1 MCHKASLILS
11 AIKGIIIGAMMKK
24 SRVFIFILA
33 LIYTLLIAVACDS
46 APSILE
52 STADNNGCVPAYL
65 NVMSADSRG
74 IEVTGLDTAISYY
87 RVALIPEWS
96 TLDSGAPIYGQIGT
110 RTAEGGVEY
119 GKKTFASQSSIEL
132 GYVTPGKWTV
142 YVSAYNKD
150 KEMIMEGFSSSFIN
164 YSSSSINI
172 SLLPATRGEMGMFSV
187 PHIYIQQLSADH
199 AERYRLRYILSQN
212 GKKKYSGDLSVE
224 IISGICSYST
234 YRIIDGQKLIDVS
247 VYPGQYILTLSLEE
261 KDNEGAFNSIGG
273 ITKVINIAPRQ
284 TTFVDGTLQPSEFK
298 SVGIDFTIPRVSV
311 SMSDV
316 DIKQERGNSIIIQC
330 TDNSKVD
337 LNVFNRVFYW
347 FVDGEM
353 ITRTDNYNYIDGK
366 CTVTKIGSNGSN
378 VSSLECKFSSYG
390 RREIRCEVV
399 YIPKVVT
406 DVPLRYVGSGTTEVE
421 IIPRSN

>member
-1 MCHKASLILS
+1 
-11 AIKGIIIGAMMKK
+11 MKK
-24 SRVFIFILA
+24 SRVFIYILA
-33 LIYTLLIAVACDS
+33 LIYTLLMAVACDS

-74 IEVTGLDTAISYY
+74 INVSGLDTAITYY

-150 KEMIMEGFSSSFIN
+150 NKMIMEGFSSSFIN
-164 YSSSSINI
+164 YSSSNINI
-172 SLLPATRGEMGMFSV
+172 SLLPAARGEMGCFNV
-187 PHIYIQQLSADH
+187 PYIHMQKLSADH
-199 AERYRLRYILSQN
+199 ADRYRLRYILSRN
-212 GKKKYSGDLSVE
+212 NEVKYSGDLLPFE
-224 IISGICSYST
+224 MEGMYAYYT
-234 YRIIDGQKLIDVS
+234 YQEIDGELVAAS
-247 VYPGQYILTLSLEE
+247 LPVFSGQYILTISLEE
-261 KDNEGAFNSIGG
+261 KDKEGTFNSIGG
-273 ITKVINIAPRQ
+273 ITKVINIAPGQ

-298 SVGIDFTIPRVSV
+298 SVGIDFTFPQVSV
-311 SMSDV
+311 SMSKV
-316 DIKQERGNSIIIQC
+316 DTSDQKKDNSIIFQC

-353 ITRTDNYNYIDGK
+353 ITGSGSYIGGK
-366 CTVTKIGSNGSN
+366 CTVKMGGDVDNK
-378 VSSLECKFSSYG
+378 SSIECKFSSYG

>member
-1 MCHKASLILS
+1 
-11 AIKGIIIGAMMKK
+11 MKK

-52 STADNNGCVPAYL
+52 STTDNNGCVPAYL

-74 IEVTGLDTAISYY
+74 INVTGLDTAITYY

-119 GKKTFASQSSIEL
+119 GEKTFASQSSIEL

-150 KEMIMEGFSSSFIN
+150 NKMIMEGFSSSFIN
-164 YSSSSINI
+164 YSSSNINI
-172 SLLPATRGEMGMFSV
+172 SLLPATRGKMGMFNV

-199 AERYRLRYILSQN
+199 DERYRLRYILSQN
-212 GKKKYSGDLSVE
+212 GVEKYSGDLSVE

-234 YRIIDGQKLIDVS
+234 YRKIDGQKLIDVS

-261 KDNEGAFNSIGG
+261 KDNEGVFNSIGG
-273 ITKVINIAPRQ
+273 ITKVINIAPGQ

-316 DIKQERGNSIIIQC
+316 GSKQEKDNSIIFQC

-353 ITRTDNYNYIDGK
+353 ITGTDSYINGK
-366 CTVTKIGSNGSN
+366 CTAKIGGEADDS
-378 VSSLECKFSSYG
+378 SSLECKFSSYG

-399 YIPKVVT
+399 YIPKATT
-406 DVPLRYVGSGTTEVE
+406 DVSLRYVGSGMKEVE

>member
-1 MCHKASLILS
+1 
-11 AIKGIIIGAMMKK
+11 MKRSK
-24 SRVFIFILA
+24 IFIFILA
-33 LIYTLLIAVACDS
+33 LMSTLLMAVACDS

-74 IEVTGLDTAISYY
+74 IEVTGLDTAITYY

-119 GKKTFASQSSIEL
+119 GEKTFASQSSIEL

-150 KEMIMEGFSSSFIN
+150 KKMIMEGFSSSFIN
-164 YSSSSINI
+164 YSSSNINI
-172 SLLPATRGEMGMFSV
+172 SLLPATRGEMGYFCV
-187 PHIYIQQLSADH
+187 PYIFMQKLSNDH
-199 AERYRLRYILSQN
+199 AVRYRVRYVLSGN
-212 GKKKYSGDLSVE
+212 NNYSGDLLLSDE
-224 IISGICSYST
+224 IEGKYAYYT
-234 YRIIDGQKLIDVS
+234 YQEIDGELVAASLPVVS
-247 VYPGQYILTLSLEE
+247 GQYILTISLEE
-261 KDNEGAFNSIGG
+261 KDKEGTFNSIGG
-273 ITKVINIAPRQ
+273 ITKVINIAPGQ

-298 SVGIDFTIPRVSV
+298 SVGIDFTIPQISV

-316 DIKQERGNSIIIQC
+316 DSKQEKGNSIRFQC
-330 TDNSKVD
+330 TDNSDVD
-337 LNVFNRVFYW
+337 LNVFNRVYYW

-353 ITRTDNYNYIDGK
+353 ITGEGDYIDGK
-366 CTVTKIGSNGSN
+366 CNAKIGGESDD
-378 VSSLECKFSSYG
+378 SSYLECSFSSYG
-390 RREIRCEVV
+390 RREIKCEVV
-399 YIPKVVT
+399 YIPIAST
-406 DVPLRYVGSGTTEVE
+406 DVSLRYVGSGMKEVE

>member
-1 MCHKASLILS
+1 M
-11 AIKGIIIGAMMKK
+11 AIKGIIGVTMKK
-24 SRVFIFILA
+24 SRVFIYILA

-65 NVMSADSRG
+65 NVISADSRG
-74 IEVTGLDTAISYY
+74 IEVTGLDTAITYY

-119 GKKTFASQSSIEL
+119 GEKTFASQSSIEL

-150 KEMIMEGFSSSFIN
+150 KKMIMEGFSSSFIN
-164 YSSSSINI
+164 YSSSNINI
-172 SLLPATRGEMGMFSV
+172 SLFPATRGEMGNFSV
-187 PHIYIQQLSADH
+187 PYITIQQLSSNH

-212 GKKKYSGDLSVE
+212 GGEKYSGDLSVE

-234 YRIIDGQKLIDVS
+234 YRKIDGQEFIDVS

-261 KDNEGAFNSIGG
+261 NDGNGTFNSIGG
-273 ITKVINIAPRQ
+273 ITKVINIAPGQ
-284 TTFVDGTLQPSEFK
+284 TTHVNGTLQPSEFK
-298 SVGIDFTIPRVSV
+298 SVGIDFNFPQISV

-316 DIKQERGNSIIIQC
+316 DISKQVKDNSIIFQC
-330 TDNSKVD
+330 TDNSDAD
-337 LNVFNRVFYW
+337 LSVFNRVFYW
-347 FVDGEM
+347 FIDGEM
-353 ITRTDNYNYIDGK
+353 ITETGSYIDGK

-378 VSSLECKFSSYG
+378 VSSLECSFSSYG

-399 YIPKVVT
+399 YIPIAST
-406 DVPLRYVGSGTTEVE
+406 DVPLRYVGSGMKEVE

>member
-1 MCHKASLILS
+1 
-11 AIKGIIIGAMMKK
+11 MKK
-24 SRVFIFILA
+24 SRVFIYILA

-46 APSILE
+46 APSILD

-74 IEVTGLDTAISYY
+74 IEVTGLDTAITYY

-150 KEMIMEGFSSSFIN
+150 NKMIMEGFSSSFIN
-164 YSSSSINI
+164 YSSSNINI
-172 SLLPATRGEMGMFSV
+172 SLLPATRGEMGFFNVPYIHMQKLSDDHSV
-187 PHIYIQQLSADH
+187 
-199 AERYRLRYILSQN
+199 RYRVRYVLSSN
-212 GKKKYSGDLSVE
+212 NEVKYSGDLLPFE
-224 IISGICSYST
+224 MEGMYAYYT
-234 YRIIDGQKLIDVS
+234 YKETDGKLVAAPLP
-247 VYPGQYILTLSLEE
+247 VVPGQYILTISLEE
-261 KDNEGAFNSIGG
+261 KDVEGTFNSIGG
-273 ITKVINIAPRQ
+273 ITKVINIAPGQ
-284 TTFVDGTLQPSEFK
+284 TTHVNGTLQPSEFK
-298 SVGIDFTIPRVSV
+298 SVGIDFTFPQVSV
-311 SMSDV
+311 SMSKV
-316 DIKQERGNSIIIQC
+316 DTSVQKKDESIVFQC
-330 TDNSKVD
+330 TDNSDVD
-337 LNVFNRVFYW
+337 LEVFNRVFYW

-353 ITRTDNYNYIDGK
+353 ITRTDNYINGK
-366 CTVTKIGSNGSN
+366 CSVTKIGSNGSN

-390 RREIRCEVV
+390 RREIKCEVV

>member
-1 MCHKASLILS
+1 
-11 AIKGIIIGAMMKK
+11 MMKK

-33 LIYTLLIAVACDS
+33 LMSTLLMAVACDS
-46 APSILE
+46 APSVLQ
-52 STADNNGCVPAYL
+52 SNADNNGCVPAYL

-74 IEVTGLDTAISYY
+74 INVTGLDTAITYY

-150 KEMIMEGFSSSFIN
+150 NKMIMEGFSSSFIN
-164 YSSSSINI
+164 YSSSNINI
-172 SLLPATRGEMGMFSV
+172 SLLPATRGEMGFFNV
-187 PHIYIQQLSADH
+187 PYIHMQKLSDDH
-199 AERYRLRYILSQN
+199 ANRYRLRYILSQN
-212 GKKKYSGDLSVE
+212 GEGKYSGDLYGYTRDGIMYTYCSYQE
-224 IISGICSYST
+224 ISGQY
-234 YRIIDGQKLIDVS
+234 
-247 VYPGQYILTLSLEE
+247 VYEVDPGQYILTFSLEE
-261 KDNEGAFNSIGG
+261 KDGEGAFNSIGG
-273 ITKVINIAPRQ
+273 ITKVINIAPGQ

-298 SVGIDFTIPRVSV
+298 SVGIDFTFPQVSV
-311 SMSDV
+311 SMSKV
-316 DIKQERGNSIIIQC
+316 DTSVQKKDESIVFQC
-330 TDNSKVD
+330 TDNSDVD
-337 LNVFNRVFYW
+337 LEVFNRVFYW

-406 DVPLRYVGSGTTEVE
+406 DVSLRKVGSGTTEVE

>member
-1 MCHKASLILS
+1 MCHKASLILL
-11 AIKGIIIGAMMKK
+11 AVKGIIGATMKK

-52 STADNNGCVPAYL
+52 SATDNNGCVPAYL

-74 IEVTGLDTAISYY
+74 INVTGLDTAISYY

-150 KEMIMEGFSSSFIN
+150 NKMIMEGFSSSFIN
-164 YSSSSINI
+164 YSSSNINI
-172 SLLPATRGEMGMFSV
+172 SLLPATRGDKGRFEV
-187 PHIYIQQLSADH
+187 AYIYVQQLSADH
-199 AERYRLRYILSQN
+199 ADRYRLRYILSQN
-212 GKKKYSGDLSVE
+212 GEEKYSGDLYGFV
-224 IISGICSYST
+224 IKGMYAYCT
-234 YRIIDGQKLIDVS
+234 YQKINEQQYELDVS
-247 VYPGQYILTLSLEE
+247 VDSGQYILTLSLEE
-261 KDNEGAFNSIGG
+261 KDEEKGTFNSIGG
-273 ITKVINIAPRQ
+273 ITKVINIAPGQ
-284 TTFVDGTLQPSEFK
+284 TTHVDGTLQPSEFK
-298 SVGIDFTIPRVSV
+298 SVGIDFTFPQVSV
-311 SMSDV
+311 SMSKV
-316 DIKQERGNSIIIQC
+316 DTSVQKKDESIVFQC
-330 TDNSKVD
+330 TDNSDVD
-337 LNVFNRVFYW
+337 LEVFNRVFYW

-353 ITRTDNYNYIDGK
+353 ITRTDNYINGK
-366 CTVTKIGSNGSN
+366 CSVTKIGSNGSN

-406 DVPLRYVGSGTTEVE
+406 DVSLRKVGSGTTEVQ

>member
-1 MCHKASLILS
+1 
-11 AIKGIIIGAMMKK
+11 MKK

-33 LIYTLLIAVACDS
+33 LMSTLLMAVACDS
-46 APSILE
+46 APSVLE
-52 STADNNGCVPAYL
+52 STTDNNGCVPAYL

-74 IEVTGLDTAISYY
+74 INVTGLDTAITYY

-119 GKKTFASQSSIEL
+119 GEKTFASQSSIEL

-164 YSSSSINI
+164 YSSSNINI
-172 SLLPATRGEMGMFSV
+172 SLLPATRGKMGFFNVPYIHMQKLSDDHSV
-187 PHIYIQQLSADH
+187 
-199 AERYRLRYILSQN
+199 RYRVRYVLSRN
-212 GKKKYSGDLSVE
+212 NEVMYSGDLLPFE
-224 IISGICSYST
+224 MEGMYAYYT
-234 YRIIDGQKLIDVS
+234 YKETDGKLVAAPLP
-247 VYPGQYILTLSLEE
+247 VVPGQYILTISLEE
-261 KDNEGAFNSIGG
+261 KDVEGTFNSIGG
-273 ITKVINIAPRQ
+273 ITKVINIAPGQ
-284 TTFVDGTLQPSEFK
+284 TTHVDGTLQPSEFK
-298 SVGIDFTIPRVSV
+298 SVGIDFTFPQVSV
-311 SMSDV
+311 SMSKV
-316 DIKQERGNSIIIQC
+316 DTSVQKKDESIVFQC
-330 TDNSKVD
+330 TDNSDVD
-337 LNVFNRVFYW
+337 LEVFNRVFYW

-353 ITRTDNYNYIDGK
+353 ITRTDNYSYINGK
-366 CTVTKIGSNGSN
+366 CTVTSLGGNGSN
-378 VSSLECKFSSYG
+378 ISSLKCSFSSYG

-406 DVPLRYVGSGTTEVE
+406 DVSLRKVGSGMTEVE

>member
-1 MCHKASLILS
+1 
-11 AIKGIIIGAMMKK
+11 MKK
-24 SRVFIFILA
+24 SRIFIYILA
-33 LIYTLLIAVACDS
+33 LMFTLLMAVACDS

-52 STADNNGCVPAYL
+52 STTDNNGCVPAYL
-65 NVMSADSRG
+65 NVLSADSRG
-74 IEVTGLDTAISYY
+74 INVTGLDTAITYY

-119 GKKTFASQSSIEL
+119 GDKTFASQSSIEL

-150 KEMIMEGFSSSFIN
+150 NKMIMEGFSSSFIN
-164 YSSSSINI
+164 YSSSNINI
-172 SLLPATRGEMGMFSV
+172 SLLPATRGEMGNFSV
-187 PHIYIQQLSADH
+187 PYITIQQLSSNH

-212 GKKKYSGDLSVE
+212 GVEKYSGDLSVE

-234 YRIIDGQKLIDVS
+234 YRKIDGQELIDVS

-273 ITKVINIAPRQ
+273 ITKVINIAPGQ

>member
-1 MCHKASLILS
+1 
-11 AIKGIIIGAMMKK
+11 MKK
-24 SRVFIFILA
+24 SRVFIYILA
-33 LIYTLLIAVACDS
+33 LMSTLLMAVACDS
-46 APSILE
+46 APSVLE

-74 IEVTGLDTAISYY
+74 INVTGLDTAITYY

-119 GKKTFASQSSIEL
+119 GEKTFASQSSIEL

-150 KEMIMEGFSSSFIN
+150 KKMIMEGFSSSFIN
-164 YSSSSINI
+164 YSSSNINI
-172 SLLPATRGEMGMFSV
+172 SLLPTTRGEMGYFNVPYIHMQKLSDDHSV
-187 PHIYIQQLSADH
+187 
-199 AERYRLRYILSQN
+199 RYRVRYVLSSN
-212 GKKKYSGDLSVE
+212 KVEYSGDLLPFE
-224 IISGICSYST
+224 MKGMYAYYT
-234 YRIIDGQKLIDVS
+234 YQEKDGELVHASLPVD
-247 VYPGQYILTLSLEE
+247 PGQYILTLSLEE
-261 KDNEGAFNSIGG
+261 NDGNGTFNSIGG
-273 ITKVINIAPRQ
+273 ITKVINIAPGQ
-284 TTFVDGTLQPSEFK
+284 TTHVDGTLQPSEFK
-298 SVGIDFTIPRVSV
+298 SVGIDFTIPQISV

-316 DIKQERGNSIIIQC
+316 GSKQEKDNSIIFQC

-353 ITRTDNYNYIDGK
+353 ITGTGSYIDGK
-366 CTVTKIGSNGSN
+366 CTAKIGGEADDS
-378 VSSLECKFSSYG
+378 SSLECKFSSYG

-399 YIPKVVT
+399 YIPKATT
-406 DVPLRYVGSGTTEVE
+406 DVSLRYVGSGMKEVE
-421 IIPRSN
+421 IIPGSN

>member
-1 MCHKASLILS
+1 
-11 AIKGIIIGAMMKK
+11 MMKK

-33 LIYTLLIAVACDS
+33 LMSTLLMAVACDS

-52 STADNNGCVPAYL
+52 STTDNNGCVPAYL

-74 IEVTGLDTAISYY
+74 INVTGLDTAITYY

-96 TLDSGAPIYGQIGT
+96 TLDSGAPIYGQLGT

-119 GKKTFASQSSIEL
+119 GEKTFASQSSIEL

-150 KEMIMEGFSSSFIN
+150 NKMIMEGFSSSFIN
-164 YSSSSINI
+164 YSSSNINI
-172 SLLPATRGEMGMFSV
+172 SLLPATRGEMGYFNV
-187 PHIYIQQLSADH
+187 PYIHMQKLSDDH
-199 AERYRLRYILSQN
+199 TVRYRVRYVLSRN
-212 GKKKYSGDLSVE
+212 NEVMYSGDLLPFE
-224 IISGICSYST
+224 MEGMYAYYT
-234 YRIIDGQKLIDVS
+234 YQETDGKLVAAPLP
-247 VYPGQYILTLSLEE
+247 VFPGQYILTLSLEE

-273 ITKVINIAPRQ
+273 ITKVINIAPGQ

-298 SVGIDFTIPRVSV
+298 SVGIDFTFPQVSV
-311 SMSDV
+311 SMSKV
-316 DIKQERGNSIIIQC
+316 DTSDQKKDNSMIFQC
-330 TDNSKVD
+330 TDNSNVD
-337 LNVFNRVFYW
+337 LEVFNRVFYW
-347 FVDGEM
+347 FIDGEM
-353 ITRTDNYNYIDGK
+353 ITRADNYNYIDGK
-366 CTVTKIGSNGSN
+366 CTVTALGSNGN
-378 VSSLECKFSSYG
+378 ISSLECKFSSYG

-406 DVPLRYVGSGTTEVE
+406 DVSLRKVGSGMTEVE

>member
-1 MCHKASLILS
+1 M
-11 AIKGIIIGAMMKK
+11 AIKGIIGAMMKK
-24 SRVFIFILA
+24 SRIFIFILA
-33 LIYTLLIAVACDS
+33 LMSTLLMAVACDS

-74 IEVTGLDTAISYY
+74 INVTGLDTAITYY

-119 GKKTFASQSSIEL
+119 GDKTFASQSSIEL

-150 KEMIMEGFSSSFIN
+150 NKMIMEGFSSSFIN
-164 YSSSSINI
+164 YSSSNINI
-172 SLLPATRGEMGMFSV
+172 SLLPATRGEMGYFNVPYIHMQKLSDDHSV
-187 PHIYIQQLSADH
+187 
-199 AERYRLRYILSQN
+199 RYRVTYVLSRN
-212 GKKKYSGDLSVE
+212 NEVNYSGDLLPFE
-224 IISGICSYST
+224 MEGMYAYYT
-234 YRIIDGQKLIDVS
+234 YQEKDGKLVAATLP
-247 VYPGQYILTLSLEE
+247 VVPGQYILTLSLEE

-273 ITKVINIAPRQ
+273 ITKVINIAPGQ
-284 TTFVDGTLQPSEFK
+284 TTHVNGTLQPSEFK
-298 SVGIDFTIPRVSV
+298 SVGIDFIFPQISV
-311 SMSDV
+311 SMDTV
-316 DIKQERGNSIIIQC
+316 AEEQQVKGNSIEFQC
-330 TDNSKVD
+330 TDNSNVD
-337 LNVFNRVFYW
+337 LEVFNRVYYW

-353 ITRTDNYNYIDGK
+353 ITGTGDYIDGK
-366 CTVTKIGSNGSN
+366 CTVTSLGGNGSN
-378 VSSLECKFSSYG
+378 ISSLKCSFSSYG

-406 DVPLRYVGSGTTEVE
+406 DVSLRKVGSGTTEVQ

>member
-1 MCHKASLILS
+1 
-11 AIKGIIIGAMMKK
+11 MMKK
-24 SRVFIFILA
+24 SRIFIFILA
-33 LIYTLLIAVACDS
+33 LMSTLLMAVACDS
-46 APSILE
+46 APSILD
-52 STADNNGCVPAYL
+52 STTDNNGCVPAYL

-74 IEVTGLDTAISYY
+74 INVTGLDTAITYY

-119 GKKTFASQSSIEL
+119 GEKTFASQSSIEL
-132 GYVTPGKWTV
+132 GNVTPGKWTV

-150 KEMIMEGFSSSFIN
+150 KKMIMEGFSSSFIN
-164 YSSSSINI
+164 YSSSNINI
-172 SLLPATRGEMGMFSV
+172 SLLPATRGEMGSFCV
-187 PHIYIQQLSADH
+187 PYIFMQKLSNDH
-199 AERYRLRYILSQN
+199 AVRYRVRYVLSRN
-212 GKKKYSGDLSVE
+212 NEVKYSGDLLSSAE
-224 IISGICSYST
+224 KGGIYSYYT
-234 YRIIDGQKLIDVS
+234 YQEKDGELVAAS
-247 VYPGQYILTLSLEE
+247 LPVVPGQYILTLSLEE

-273 ITKVINIAPRQ
+273 ITKVINIAPGQ
-284 TTFVDGTLQPSEFK
+284 TTHVDGTLQPSEFK
-298 SVGIDFTIPRVSV
+298 SVGIDFTFPQVSV
-311 SMSDV
+311 SMSKV
-316 DIKQERGNSIIIQC
+316 DTSVQKKDESIVFQC
-330 TDNSKVD
+330 TDNSDVD
-337 LNVFNRVFYW
+337 LEVFNRVFYW

-353 ITRTDNYNYIDGK
+353 ITRTDNYSYINGK

-378 VSSLECKFSSYG
+378 VSSLECQFSSYG

>member
-1 MCHKASLILS
+1 
-11 AIKGIIIGAMMKK
+11 MMKK

-33 LIYTLLIAVACDS
+33 LMSTLLMAVACDS

-119 GKKTFASQSSIEL
+119 GEKTFASQSSIEL

-150 KEMIMEGFSSSFIN
+150 KKMIMEGFSSSFIN
-164 YSSSSINI
+164 YSSSNINI
-172 SLLPATRGEMGMFSV
+172 SLLPATRGEMGYFNVPYIHMQKLSDDHSV
-187 PHIYIQQLSADH
+187 
-199 AERYRLRYILSQN
+199 RYRVRYVLSSN
-212 GKKKYSGDLSVE
+212 NEVKYSGDLLPFE
-224 IISGICSYST
+224 MEGMYAYYT
-234 YRIIDGQKLIDVS
+234 YKETDGKLVAAPLP
-247 VYPGQYILTLSLEE
+247 VVPGQYILTISLEE
-261 KDNEGAFNSIGG
+261 KDVEGTFNSIGG
-273 ITKVINIAPRQ
+273 ITKVINISPGQ
-284 TTFVDGTLQPSEFK
+284 TTHVNGTLQPSEFK
-298 SVGIDFTIPRVSV
+298 SVGIDFTFPQVSV
-311 SMSDV
+311 SMSKV
-316 DIKQERGNSIIIQC
+316 DTSVQKKDESIVFQC
-330 TDNSKVD
+330 TDNSDVD
-337 LNVFNRVFYW
+337 LEVFNRVFYW

-353 ITRTDNYNYIDGK
+353 ITRTDNYINGK
-366 CTVTKIGSNGSN
+366 CSVTKIGSNGSN

-406 DVPLRYVGSGTTEVE
+406 DVSLRKVGSGTTEVQ

>member
-1 MCHKASLILS
+1 MCHKASLILL
-11 AIKGIIIGAMMKK
+11 AIKGIIGAMMKK
-24 SRVFIFILA
+24 SRVFIYILA

-110 RTAEGGVEY
+110 RTAKGGVEY
-119 GKKTFASQSSIEL
+119 GEKTFASQSSIEL

-150 KEMIMEGFSSSFIN
+150 NKMIMEGFSSSFIN
-164 YSSSSINI
+164 YSSSNINI
-172 SLLPATRGEMGMFSV
+172 SLLPATRGEMGMFNV

-212 GKKKYSGDLSVE
+212 GVAKYSGDLSVE

-234 YRIIDGQKLIDVS
+234 YRKIDGQELIDVS

-261 KDNEGAFNSIGG
+261 NDNEGAFNSIGG
-273 ITKVINIAPRQ
+273 ITKVINIAPGQ

-298 SVGIDFTIPRVSV
+298 SVGIDFTFPQVSV
-311 SMSDV
+311 SMDTIPEEQQV
-316 DIKQERGNSIIIQC
+316 KGNSIEFQC
-330 TDNSKVD
+330 TDNSNVD
-337 LNVFNRVFYW
+337 LEVFNRVFYW

-353 ITRTDNYNYIDGK
+353 ITRTDNYSYINGK
-366 CTVTKIGSNGSN
+366 CTVTSLGGNGSN
-378 VSSLECKFSSYG
+378 ISSLKCSFSSYG

-406 DVPLRYVGSGTTEVE
+406 DVSLRKVGSGMTEVE

>member
-1 MCHKASLILS
+1 
-11 AIKGIIIGAMMKK
+11 
-24 SRVFIFILA
+24 
-33 LIYTLLIAVACDS
+33 
-46 APSILE
+46 
-52 STADNNGCVPAYL
+52 
-65 NVMSADSRG
+65 
-74 IEVTGLDTAISYY
+74 
-87 RVALIPEWS
+87 
-96 TLDSGAPIYGQIGT
+96 
-110 RTAEGGVEY
+110 
-119 GKKTFASQSSIEL
+119 
-132 GYVTPGKWTV
+132 
-142 YVSAYNKD
+142 
-150 KEMIMEGFSSSFIN
+150 MEGFSSSFIN
-164 YSSSSINI
+164 YSSSNINI
-172 SLLPATRGEMGMFSV
+172 SLLPATRGEMGFFNV

-212 GKKKYSGDLSVE
+212 GGEKYSGDLSVE

-261 KDNEGAFNSIGG
+261 KDKEGAFNSIGG
-273 ITKVINIAPRQ
+273 ITKVINIAPGQ

>member
-1 MCHKASLILS
+1 
-11 AIKGIIIGAMMKK
+11 MKK
-24 SRVFIFILA
+24 SRVFIYILA
-33 LIYTLLIAVACDS
+33 LMSTLLMAVACDS

-74 IEVTGLDTAISYY
+74 IEVTGLDTAITYY

-150 KEMIMEGFSSSFIN
+150 NKMIMEGFSSSFIN
-164 YSSSSINI
+164 YSSSNINI
-172 SLLPATRGEMGMFSV
+172 SLLPATRGEMGSFCV
-187 PHIYIQQLSADH
+187 PYIFMQKLSNDH
-199 AERYRLRYILSQN
+199 AVRYRVRYVLSRN
-212 GKKKYSGDLSVE
+212 NEVKYSGDLLSSAE
-224 IISGICSYST
+224 KGGIYSYYT
-234 YRIIDGQKLIDVS
+234 YQKKDGELVAAS
-247 VYPGQYILTLSLEE
+247 LPVVPGQYILTLSLEE

-273 ITKVINIAPRQ
+273 ITKVINIAPGQ

-298 SVGIDFTIPRVSV
+298 SVGIEFTIPKISV

-316 DIKQERGNSIIIQC
+316 GSKQEKDNSILFQC

-353 ITRTDNYNYIDGK
+353 ITGTDSYINGK
-366 CTVTKIGSNGSN
+366 CTAKIGGEADDS
-378 VSSLECKFSSYG
+378 SSLECKFSSYG

>member
-1 MCHKASLILS
+1 
-11 AIKGIIIGAMMKK
+11 MKRSK
-24 SRVFIFILA
+24 IFIFILA
-33 LIYTLLIAVACDS
+33 LMFTLLMAVACDS

-74 IEVTGLDTAISYY
+74 INVSGLDMAISYY

-119 GKKTFASQSSIEL
+119 GEKTFASQSSIEL

-150 KEMIMEGFSSSFIN
+150 NKMIMEGFSSSFIN
-164 YSSSSINI
+164 YSSSNINI
-172 SLLPATRGEMGMFSV
+172 SLLPATRGEKGYFCV
-187 PHIYIQQLSADH
+187 PYIFMQKLSNDH
-199 AERYRLRYILSQN
+199 AVRYRVRYVLSGN
-212 GKKKYSGDLSVE
+212 NNYSGDLLLSDE
-224 IISGICSYST
+224 IEGKYAYYT
-234 YRIIDGQKLIDVS
+234 YQEIDGELVAAS
-247 VYPGQYILTLSLEE
+247 LPVFSGQYILTISLEE
-261 KDNEGAFNSIGG
+261 KDKEGTFNSIGG
-273 ITKVINIAPRQ
+273 ITKVINIAPGQ

-298 SVGIDFTIPRVSV
+298 SVGIDFTFPQVSV

-316 DIKQERGNSIIIQC
+316 DRKQEIGNSIIFQC

-337 LNVFNRVFYW
+337 LSVFNRVYYW
-347 FVDGEM
+347 FVDGEQ
-353 ITRTDNYNYIDGK
+353 IIEAGNDIEYIDGK
-366 CTVTKIGSNGSN
+366 CTVAKIGSNGSN
-378 VSSLECKFSSYG
+378 ISYLECSFSSYG

-406 DVPLRYVGSGTTEVE
+406 DVSLRKVGSGMTEVE

>member
-1 MCHKASLILS
+1 
-11 AIKGIIIGAMMKK
+11 MKK
-24 SRVFIFILA
+24 SRVFIYILA

-74 IEVTGLDTAISYY
+74 INVTGLDTAITYY

-119 GKKTFASQSSIEL
+119 GEKTFASQSSIEL

-150 KEMIMEGFSSSFIN
+150 NKMIMEGFSSSFIN
-164 YSSSSINI
+164 YSSSNINI
-172 SLLPATRGEMGMFSV
+172 SLLPATRGEKGYFNV
-187 PHIYIQQLSADH
+187 PYIHMQKLSDDH
-199 AERYRLRYILSQN
+199 TVRYRVRYVLSRN
-212 GKKKYSGDLSVE
+212 NEVMYSGDLLPFE
-224 IISGICSYST
+224 MEGMYAYYT
-234 YRIIDGQKLIDVS
+234 YKETDGKLVAATLPVD
-247 VYPGQYILTLSLEE
+247 PGQYILTLSLEE
-261 KDNEGAFNSIGG
+261 KDSEGAFNSIGG
-273 ITKVINIAPRQ
+273 ITKVINIAPGQ
-284 TTFVDGTLQPSEFK
+284 TTHVNGTLQPSEFK
-298 SVGIDFTIPRVSV
+298 SVGIDFTFPQVSV

-316 DIKQERGNSIIIQC
+316 DISKQVKDKSIVFQC

-337 LNVFNRVFYW
+337 LKVFNRVYYW

-353 ITRTDNYNYIDGK
+353 ITGPGSYINGK
-366 CTVTKIGSNGSN
+366 CTVNEIGGNGSN
-378 VSSLECKFSSYG
+378 NSYLECSFSSYG

-406 DVPLRYVGSGTTEVE
+406 DVSLRKVGSGTTEVQ